1 MNRHEVMTKLKE
13 IIINSMGINKLPE
26 DIEGTDMITELG
38 INSVDALEILVWIEN
53 TFYLQIPDE
62 DLNVDL
68 IRSIDN
74 LTDYVLSKKGDEYVL
89 FYQIF
94 VKRIM
99 II

>member
-1 MNRHEVMTKLKE
+1 MNRYEVMTKLKE

-26 DIEGTDMITELG
+26 DIDGTDMITELG

-74 LTDYVLSKKGDEYVL
+74 LTDYVLSKKGDEN
-89 FYQIF
+89 I
-94 VKRIM
+94 
-99 II
+99 